1 MFEYRP
7 GAFVWRAVRSLTLIA
22 LIAVPAFAQTVY
34 TWEDEEGLHY
44 TDDLSQVPKQQ
55 KKVEGR
61 VIDARPASSGLA
73 APKPATTAVAV
84 APAAANSRLTEYE
97 WRDRFIGA
105 RRRIETL
112 KQSIAAL
119 EATVPPR
126 TECIQQQ
133 PVTVAPGT
141 GVTAAPVTG
150 ATGMGANRRL
160 ARCQVNPLHDQLRV
174 QIAQQQVELSAA
186 EGDLEQ
192 LDRRASMEAVP
203 REWRRG
209 W

>member
-1 MFEYRP
+1 M
-7 GAFVWRAVRSLTLIA
+7 RSLTLLA
-22 LIAVPAFAQTVY
+22 VIAVPAFAQTVY
-34 TWEDEEGLHY
+34 TWEDDEGIHY
-44 TDDLSQVPKQQ
+44 TDDASQVPKQQ

-61 VIDARPASSGLA
+61 VIDARPASSGLV
-73 APKPATTAVAV
+73 APKPATVAVAA
-84 APAAANSRLTEYE
+84 APAAANPRLTEYE
-97 WRDRFIGA
+97 WRDRFINA
-105 RRRIETL
+105 HRRIDTL
-112 KQSIAAL
+112 KQGIAAL
-119 EATVPPR
+119 QASVPPR

-133 PVTVAPGT
+133 PVTVVTGT
-141 GVTAAPVTG
+141 GVTVVPAPGVGTPGTG
-150 ATGMGANRRL
+150 TNRRQ

-186 EGDLEQ
+186 EVDLEQ

>member
-1 MFEYRP
+1 M
-7 GAFVWRAVRSLTLIA
+7 RSLTLVA
-22 LIAVPAFAQTVY
+22 VIAVPVFAQTVY
-34 TWEDEEGLHY
+34 TWEDEDGLHY

-55 KKVEGR
+55 KKVEGV
-61 VIDARPASSGLA
+61 VIDARPASSGLV
-73 APKPATTAVAV
+73 APRPTPTTVAV
-84 APAAANSRLTEYE
+84 ADPKLTEYE

-105 RRRIETL
+105 HRRVATL

-119 EATVPPR
+119 EASLPPR

-133 PVTVAPGT
+133 PVTMVT
-141 GVTAAPVTG
+141 GGGAPVVPAPAGTIAVG
-150 ATGMGANRRL
+150 TPGGRQRL

-174 QIAQQQVELSAA
+174 QIAQQRVELGAA
-186 EGDLEQ
+186 EAELEQ